1 MSQRPRTSF
10 ASRHPI
16 WTTLAALFV
25 LGLVIEYWWLIV
37 IAIVIAALGYVT
49 FRAWQRHREQVAVQE
64 RARAEVAA
72 RADEQHQ
79 QYLSGEDDGLYGEFK
94 PAPLD

>member
-37 IAIVIAALGYVT
+37 MAIVIAALGHVT
-49 FRAWQRHREQVAVQE
+49 FLAWQRHREQVAVQE
-64 RARAEVAA
+64 RARAEVAG